1 MATDVVTEMRRDGE
15 VTSEATV
22 KIRLGER
29 VVHTVAEGDGPVHAL
44 DRALHKALH
53 QFFEPLRSV
62 QLTDYKVRVL
72 DASAGTAAKV
82 RVLVQQTDGQES
94 WTTVGVS
101 ENILEASYQAL
112 ADGVRY
118 KLLKHRKKD
127 PATEHTGAPSP
138 APIAK

>member
-1 MATDVVTEMRRDGE
+1 
-15 VTSEATV
+15 
-22 KIRLGER
+22 
-29 VVHTVAEGDGPVHAL
+29 AEGDGPVHAL

-72 DASAGTAAKV
+72 NASEGTAAKV

-112 ADGVRY
+112 ADGVRSPD
-118 KLLKHRKKD
+118 KTGGLARVRGAGRKWVLCSRNT
-127 PATEHTGAPSP
+127 PR
-138 APIAK
+138 

>member
-1 MATDVVTEMRRDGE
+1 MNWHPVAAGADGDLF
-15 VTSEATV
+15 EATV

-44 DRALHKALH
+44 DRALHKALRE
-53 QFFEPLRSV
+53 FFEPLRSV

>member
-1 MATDVVTEMRRDGE
+1 VLLDSPVHGETEFFIIDNIRVVTETPHHEG
-15 VTSEATV
+15 VTYEATV
-22 KIRLGER
+22 NIRLGER
-29 VVHTVAEGDGPVHAL
+29 VVNTVAEGDGPVHAL
-44 DRALHKALH
+44 DRALDKALH

-101 ENILEASYQAL
+101 ENILEASYQA
-112 ADGVRY
+112 
-118 KLLKHRKKD
+118 
-127 PATEHTGAPSP
+127 
-138 APIAK
+138 